1 MLTTINQPDYETYQS
16 SRDEE
21 MLIVDERGALS
32 PSEQVERKLVAM
44 LNSAA
49 LPVSQLHRT
58 QRPRRVI

>member
-1 MLTTINQPDYETYQS
+1 MLTTINQHDHETYQF

-44 LNSAA
+44 LSSAA

-58 QRPRRVI
+58 QRPRRGI